1 MLVQVP
7 VWPQEAPQPPPP
19 LLPQTRGQDTCSPV
33 PRDIAI
39 GAQVG
44 LVYIVSADKP
54 RVVP

>member
-7 VWPQEAPQPPPP
+7 MWPQEAPQPPPP

-44 LVYIVSADKP
+44 LVYII
-54 RVVP
+54 